1 MLAAM
6 LATCILIYF
15 LEGVTS
21 CGWMGKSISFSSE
34 FLPEG
39 SLSLGPG
46 GEVPLDLMWSFFIAV
61 ALFGILVFLFQRTKL
76 GLGMRAIAEA
86 PNIARS
92 RGVGQVRMQS
102 LAWIIGGITAALG
115 GIFLGYRVGMNPSL
129 GVIGL
134 KAFPIVFLGGLESIP
149 GVIVGGV
156 IIGIAE
162 SLLQGSETLIGMDL
176 TSWADPVPFL
186 LLLLVLV
193 VRPYGIF
200 GQKEV
205 KRV

>member
-1 MLAAM
+1 
-6 LATCILIYF
+6 
-15 LEGVTS
+15 
-21 CGWMGKSISFSSE
+21 MGKSISFSCE
-34 FLPEG
+34 FLPELFGG
-39 SLSLGPG
+39 SFSLGPG
-46 GEVPLDLMWSFFIAV
+46 GEIDEDLMWSFFIAV

-92 RGVGQVRMQS
+92 RGVGQVRMEG

-115 GIFLGYRVGMNPSL
+115 GIFLGYRMGINPSL

-149 GVIVGGV
+149 GVIVGGIV
-156 IIGIAE
+156 IGIAE
-162 SLLQGSETLIGMDL
+162 SLVGGYVDPKWI
-176 TSWADPVPFL
+176 DPVPFL
-186 LLLLVLV
+186 LLILVLV
-193 VRPYGIF
+193 VRPQGIF
-200 GQKEV
+200 GQKEA